1 MNLKPILQSEVNQKN
16 KYHILTC
23 MCVCVY
29 IYIYIYETKKD
40 GMDEQLDS
48 NRETDT
54 VDRLVETVGEEEG
67 GMNWESS
74 IEA

>member
-1 MNLKPILQSEVNQKN
+1 
-16 KYHILTC
+16 
-23 MCVCVY
+23 
-29 IYIYIYETKKD
+29 
-40 GMDEQLDS
+40 MDEQLDS

>member
-1 MNLKPILQSEVNQKN
+1 
-16 KYHILTC
+16 
-23 MCVCVY
+23 
-29 IYIYIYETKKD
+29 
-40 GMDEQLDS
+40 MDEQLDS

-54 VDRLVETVGEEEG
+54 VDRLVETVGEGED